1 MIVKWRQNLT
11 TKTVCYNE
19 LETTGDNW
27 RHRCLRFNLL
37 YLFGNLATGD
47 TGDISLVNIF
57 ISLSLSL
64 SLFFFLSLSL
74 SAKVSPVSPVGLF
87 LKSNRRLSWR
97 QTQNRVSPVVSSSP
111 KHKQIECFSIAK
123 GGENELV

>member
-1 MIVKWRQNLT
+1 MIMKWRQNIT
-11 TKTVCYNE
+11 TKPVCYNE

-27 RHRCLRFNLL
+27 RQRCLRVNLL

-47 TGDISLVNIF
+47 TGDISLVNIYR
-57 ISLSLSL
+57 SLSLSL
-64 SLFFFLSLSL
+64 SLFFSLSL

-87 LKSNRRLSWR
+87 LKSHRRLNRR

-111 KHKQIECFSIAK
+111 KHKKIECFSIEK
-123 GGENELV
+123 RGENDLV

>member
-74 SAKVSPVSPVGLF
+74 SLQKCLQCLQLVFFS
-87 LKSNRRLSWR
+87 
-97 QTQNRVSPVVSSSP
+97 RVT
-111 KHKQIECFSIAK
+111 E
-123 GGENELV
+123 G